1 MTAYR
6 HITHENYESW
16 FLLYVDKELS
26 EEQQQQ
32 VKQFVVDN
40 PHLGAELQALQAVVN
55 QPVEKI
61 SFKNKGRLYKNVDE
75 GLTDEEL
82 ILFLDGEADA
92 ALSDRITKT
101 NSRQLQQSLS
111 LLRNTYSTADASI
124 FYSKKEK
131 LYRRGNTVAM
141 RTWLFRVAAAVIVA
155 AVGIWLFSNNSFT
168 PKGQADYVTVQT
180 ASIADTQTAPAVT
193 HVDGEINDVAIVE
206 EEVMITDKNPLVTMP
221 QQVRKTA
228 VNSKPKQTIILEE
241 KTSFATVMPKS
252 KQEQLP
258 IESIIST
265 IEIDTEPATAIALED
280 PIEKAAIIVTASA
293 TETQKKRN
301 RFFKN
306 VSEKIKETA
315 IEVLSDDNENII
327 VAGLAINVRK

>member
-16 FLLYVDKELS
+16 FLLYVDNELS

-40 PHLGAELQALQAVVN
+40 PHLAAELQALQAVVN

-82 ILFLDGEADA
+82 ILFLDGEAGH
-92 ALSDRITKT
+92 ALSEKITKS
-101 NSRQLQQSLS
+101 NSQQLQQRLS
-111 LLRNTYSTADASI
+111 LLRKAYTTADASI

-131 LYRRGNTVAM
+131 LYRRGKTIAM

-168 PKGQADYVTVQT
+168 PKGQADHVAVRT
-180 ASIADTQTAPAVT
+180 ASIADTQTAPAVA
-193 HVDGEINDVAIVE
+193 HVDAEKNNVAIVE

-221 QQVRKTA
+221 QQVRKIA
-228 VNSKPKQTIILEE
+228 VTSTPKPTIVREE
-241 KTSFATVMPKS
+241 KTSVATVMPER
-252 KQEQLP
+252 KQQQLP
-258 IESIIST
+258 IEDIKST
-265 IEIDTEPATAIALED
+265 IEIDTEPVNAIALED
-280 PIEKAAIIVTASA
+280 PVQKEAAIVTASTTA
-293 TETQKKRN
+293 PPKKRN